1 MLWCARGCRSLPV
14 SYLFRREAFRL
25 VRRAVMAVFNQ
36 NKVPKRRVLAADP
49 VYPPSLYR
57 AVSYASTLG
66 VPVYILEN
74 GMPSKAVRPFCAP
87 KP

>member
-1 MLWCARGCRSLPV
+1 MQVLELTYCSRLVQRYGVLV
-14 SYLFRREAFRL
+14 SYQMLRRC
-25 VRRAVMAVFNQ
+25 
-36 NKVPKRRVLAADP
+36 VPGADP

-74 GMPSKAVRPFCAP
+74 GMPSKEVRAPVPLNP

>member
-1 MLWCARGCRSLPV
+1 MVYLPV
-14 SYLFRREAFRL
+14 PLGYRKGEKQRKRC
-25 VRRAVMAVFNQ
+25 
-36 NKVPKRRVLAADP
+36 VPGADP

-74 GMPSKAVRPFCAP
+74 GMPSKEVRGAGSLLCP
-87 KP
+87 